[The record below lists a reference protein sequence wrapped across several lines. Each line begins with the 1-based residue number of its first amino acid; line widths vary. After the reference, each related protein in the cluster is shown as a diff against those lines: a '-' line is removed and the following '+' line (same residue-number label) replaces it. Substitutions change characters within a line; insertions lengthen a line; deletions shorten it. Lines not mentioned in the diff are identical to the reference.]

1 MGEID
6 FKILLWANNSWNNNL
21 VIQLVLLEIISEKWR
36 KIVFLD
42 QNEIRRKRQRS
53 SDDAAL
59 NVFKKSP
66 GHDGRKL
73 LKIVIFV

>member
-1 MGEID
+1 M
-6 FKILLWANNSWNNNL
+6 KNC
-21 VIQLVLLEIISEKWR
+21 
-36 KIVFLD
+36 FLD

-53 SDDAAL
+53 SDDATL

-73 LKIVIFV
+73 LKIVTFLYKNSYW